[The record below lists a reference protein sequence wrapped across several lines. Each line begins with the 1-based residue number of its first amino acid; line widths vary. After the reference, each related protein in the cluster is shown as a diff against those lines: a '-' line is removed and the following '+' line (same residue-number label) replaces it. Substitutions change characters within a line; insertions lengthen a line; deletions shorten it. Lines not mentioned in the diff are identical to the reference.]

1 MAAINEIINRGFDFH
16 QSGRLAEAES
26 AYREALELDC
36 DNAEVYNLMGVLK
49 LQQND
54 TASAIEWVE
63 KAIQLKQNEYFYETL
78 FQAYIRNCSYEKIIY
93 YENSVK
99 QNFPKNF
106 PLLFNLA
113 LAYKNLKQYTKAI
126 QLYEEALKANP
137 SSYQGWSNLAH
148 LYEIIGQGK
157 NAVSAMKICNKLK
170 PHDKDTEYFYS
181 ISLMRTKDYAKGL
194 KLFEQRQ
201 SKALAAAT
209 QTKTYPN
216 LASQDRLWKGENIK
230 NKTIFVYYEAGYG
243 DVIMFSRYLP
253 LLKKKCKKLVFC
265 PQRQLVPLFEQSGLG
280 IDELI
285 DGYIPEQ
292 NMDFDVHTPLLS
304 LPYLLGLKGNKV
316 FEASE
321 GYLSANPD
329 LVNEYKSKYF
339 DNNMLKVGIKW
350 QGNTYYDQDR
360 VIPAEAFS
368 PLIETE
374 GTKFYSFQ
382 TFEGSEDLRKLT
394 DKYDITDI
402 GCDLLDFG
410 QTAAALMNLDL
421 VICNDTSL
429 AHLAGAL
436 GIPCFVILPY
446 ETDWRWHDNM
456 SHCDWYDSLKL
467 FRQTEVGNWTTVFEQ
482 VKKSLLNGLAKYNE
496 NKSEIES
503 KSPALQN

>member
-1 MAAINEIINRGFDFH
+1 MTIVNDILNKGFDFH

-36 DNAEVYNLMGVLK
+36 DNAEIYNLIGVLK

-54 TASAIEWVE
+54 TAASIEWVE
-63 KAIQLKQNEYFYETL
+63 KAIQMNPCEYFYETL
-78 FQAYIRNCSYEKIIY
+78 FQAYIRNCSYDKIIY
-93 YENSVK
+93 YESTVK
-99 QNFPKNF
+99 DKYPKNF
-106 PLLFNLA
+106 SLLFNIA
-113 LAYKNLKQYTKAI
+113 LAYKNLKQFSKAV
-126 QLYEEALKANP
+126 QNYEAALKID
-137 SSYQGWSNLAH
+137 STSYQAWSNLAH
-148 LYEIIGQGK
+148 LYEVMGEGK
-157 NAVSAMKICNKLK
+157 NAASAMKICNKLR

-181 ISLMRTKDYAKGL
+181 IALMRTRNYDKGL

-201 SKALAAAT
+201 CKDIAMASQMKSYPHLAAE
-209 QTKTYPN
+209 
-216 LASQDRLWKGENIK
+216 SRLWKGENIK

-253 LLKKKCKKLVFC
+253 LLKKKCKKLVFY
-265 PQRQLVPLFEQSGLG
+265 PQRPLVPLFEQSGLG
-280 IDELI
+280 IDEII

-292 NMDFDVHTPLLS
+292 NMDFDVHAPLLS

-321 GYLSANPD
+321 GYLSANSD
-329 LVNEYKSKYF
+329 LIREYKEKYF
-339 DNNMLKVGIKW
+339 DNDKLKVGIKW

-368 PLIETE
+368 PLIEIE

-382 TFEGSEDLRKLT
+382 TFEGAEDLKKLSS
-394 DKYDITDI
+394 KYDITDI

-410 QTAAALMNLDL
+410 QTAAALKNLDL

-436 GIPCFVILPY
+436 GVPCFVILPF
-446 ETDWRWHDNM
+446 ETNWRWHDDLT
-456 SHCDWYDSLKL
+456 HCDWYDSLKL
-467 FRQTEVGNWTTVFEQ
+467 FRQSEQGEWSPVFEQ
-482 VKKSLLNGLAKYNE
+482 VKTSLLSGLSKYNE
-496 NKSEIES
+496 IHKINKEAL
-503 KSPALQN
+503 KS